1 MSPATSIAARWW
13 PYGKN
18 TPAMWPAMNP
28 PDAGGIPARSRARSS
43 AQVNGQLRWAAT
55 ISTIHPAHATWSR
68 ISRGHRQAR
77 KPPNT
82 PKARN
87 A

>member
-1 MSPATSIAARWW
+1 MASGWW
-13 PYGKN
+13 PCGKN
-18 TPAMWPAMNP
+18 TPAMWLAMNP
-28 PDAGGIPARSRARSS
+28 PGAGGISARSRARSS
-43 AQVNGQLRWAAT
+43 AQVSGQLRWAAT
-55 ISTIHPAHATWSR
+55 ISTIQVAPAAWSQ

-82 PKARN
+82 PKAMN